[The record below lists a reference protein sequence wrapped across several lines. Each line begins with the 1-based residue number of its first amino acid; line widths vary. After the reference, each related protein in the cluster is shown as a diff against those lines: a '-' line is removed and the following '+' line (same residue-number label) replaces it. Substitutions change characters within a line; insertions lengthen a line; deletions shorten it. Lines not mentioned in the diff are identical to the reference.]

1 MKAQI
6 EKMIMDMVDTRHNT
20 VTKMRKEFYTDLGDI
35 VNSLE
40 DMARYVEDGV
50 YNMTDE
56 EIRAEHES
64 FDPRV

>member
-1 MKAQI
+1 MKTQI
-6 EKMIMDMVDTRHNT
+6 EELIFSMVDTKHNT
-20 VTKMRKEFYTDLGDI
+20 VTKMNKSFYIDLGDI

-50 YNMTDE
+50 YNMTADE
-56 EIRAEHES
+56 IIAESES